1 MATPLYL
8 TSTSVVALKPVS
20 MPTGS
25 TVNGTAICLADGTG
39 CGVNTA
45 ATQTTV
51 NCSTSGSVVFSEPFS
66 GTSYKELMLYSNA
79 CIGTASYTYPIAFTN
94 TPTLGVTGGGLVLT
108 TSLTTTAITVTGTDG
123 IGNATLIGY

>member
-1 MATPLYL
+1 MRIDQNGNVSIGDTTAT
-8 TSTSVVALKPVS
+8 S
-20 MPTGS
+20 MFN
-25 TVNGTAICLADGTG
+25 VGTANQFQVDGSG
-39 CGVNTA
+39 NITA
-45 ATQTTV
+45 PTFNPTATQTTV
-51 NCSTSGSVVFSEPFS
+51 SCSTSGSVVFSEPFS

-79 CIGTASYTYPIAFTN
+79 CLGTASYTYPIAFTN